1 MYIMSIV
8 ISMLTVTVTYS
19 VLGNKQ
25 QGVFHCG
32 IGFWIGV
39 GEDSEVHF
47 YPSFLLFLFCSCCLV
62 LLLHLSLN
70 SVLLSSISNVKWLL

>member
-47 YPSFLLFLFCSCCLV
+47 YPSSLSLLFLLSCS
-62 LLLHLSLN
+62 
-70 SVLLSSISNVKWLL
+70 SSSSFT